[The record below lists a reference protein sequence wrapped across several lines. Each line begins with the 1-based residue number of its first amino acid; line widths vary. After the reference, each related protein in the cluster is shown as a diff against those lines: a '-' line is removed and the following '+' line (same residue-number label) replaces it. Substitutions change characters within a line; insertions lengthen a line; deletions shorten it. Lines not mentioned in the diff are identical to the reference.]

1 MNGTVIQNFLAA
13 LKLQKILDNIC
24 FFEQKFYRKQSL
36 GAPCRYE
43 AFLLCLTIQFCH
55 SGHPATIQS
64 IRSQQFPEIDRKS
77 LVPSFRI
84 LLRQYLVLMAWS
96 SSFALFGYCL
106 CIGLSSHPIQ
116 TWAWRFSFCLTFLAY
131 QTVVVVVVVVIIIII
146 IIIIIIT
153 GCQQYLDG
161 FTWRHDSILNF
172 IAKSLQP
179 LIHSSLFN

>member
-1 MNGTVIQNFLAA
+1 MERSSRISQPLSSCRKF
-13 LKLQKILDNIC
+13 QIC
-24 FFEQKFYRKQSL
+24 FFEQMFYRKQSL

-43 AFLLCLTIQFCH
+43 ALLLCLTIQFCH
-55 SGHPATIQS
+55 AGHPATILIQS
-64 IRSQQFPEIDRKS
+64 IGSN
-77 LVPSFRI
+77 RI

-131 QTVVVVVVVVIIIII
+131 QTVVVVVVVVVIIIII

-179 LIHSSLFN
+179 VIHSSLFN

>member
-1 MNGTVIQNFLAA
+1 MERSSRISQPLQAVENSRQYLLFRTEI
-13 LKLQKILDNIC
+13 LQKTVVGC
-24 FFEQKFYRKQSL
+24 
-36 GAPCRYE
+36 PCRYE

-84 LLRQYLVLMAWS
+84 LLRQYLVLMVWS

-131 QTVVVVVVVVIIIII
+131 QTVVVVVVVVVIIIIV

-179 LIHSSLFN
+179 VIHSSLFN